1 MTGTVQVGI
10 LVVVLGF
17 LTENTIVFAAEPAD
31 DTSPKQTTPEAAK
44 PKIPKGHIAL
54 NPSGTVIL
62 DRKGKRLLLTTE
74 VVLREGFLEMLC
86 CRKFTK
92 EHESLLSLDAKA
104 YVVHTGLLA
113 LGAEPGEPVQY
124 YPKYQ
129 PASGPRIDIF
139 LHWTD
144 KKGKPHR
151 VPAQRWVRHAIIRYY
166 AHDLKKL
173 PEGLQIPEKSEL
185 RYDKKHQELT
195 WYGPMTAPQRDELL
209 ALSDDKN
216 YRKAIQSFFDKS
228 QRRQMKSHWL
238 FAGSGF
244 YRNEE
249 TGAKEGYLAE
259 SGDVICVANF
269 PTAMIDV
276 AIESSA
282 SGEENLMFEA
292 DTPMI
297 PPVGTKVTV
306 ELVPVI
312 EKKAGGK

>member
-144 KKGKPHR
+144 KKGKPHNVMVR
-151 VPAQRWVRHAIIRYY
+151 LTEEAHQGLRSTSATFGWVHGGEGNVTALMEAIGQGKLVVRY
-166 AHDLKKL
+166 
-173 PEGLQIPEKSEL
+173 P
-185 RYDKKHQELT
+185 
-195 WYGPMTAPQRDELL
+195 
-209 ALSDDKN
+209 DD
-216 YRKAIQSFFDKS
+216 
-228 QRRQMKSHWL
+228 
-238 FAGSGF
+238 
-244 YRNEE
+244 
-249 TGAKEGYLAE
+249 
-259 SGDVICVANF
+259 
-269 PTAMIDV
+269 
-276 AIESSA
+276 
-282 SGEENLMFEA
+282 
-292 DTPMI
+292 
-297 PPVGTKVTV
+297 VTV
-306 ELVPVI
+306 TS
-312 EKKAGGK
+312 